1 MTKEQFLF
9 QLEQKLLGIP
19 EDERAEAM
27 EYYRDYFND
36 AGPENEEQVI
46 AELGSPDKV
55 AASIK
60 EGLRSSRDDA
70 GTIGQ
75 PPQTRGAANSYSE
88 ANKGREQTD
97 SRSKWILIIL
107 VAIFT
112 FPFWIGAVGVIFGIL
127 VAIIATL
134 FGLLVAAVALAAVGI
149 VVGVICFIV
158 GIVRFFT
165 GGLVSGLMTVSAGL
179 LLFAMG
185 CLCTAVLIFVLG
197 QVFPWMLRGI
207 SNLLHNGFYNK
218 NKRTD
223 QNRSERKRVKM
234 NE

>member
-9 QLEQKLLGIP
+9 QLEQKLLDIP

-36 AGPENEEQVI
+36 AGSENEEQVI

-60 EGLRSSRDDA
+60 EGLRGGRDDA
-70 GTIGQ
+70 GTVGQ
-75 PPQTRGAANSYSE
+75 PPQTRGAAQSYSE
-88 ANKGREQTD
+88 ASKNRKQTD

-107 VAIFT
+107 VAVFT
-112 FPFWIGAVGVIFGIL
+112 FPFWIGAVGVIFGVL
-127 VAIIATL
+127 VAVVATI

-149 VVGVICFIV
+149 VAGLICFIV

-185 CLCTAVLIFVLG
+185 CLCTAALIFVLG
-197 QVFPWMLRGI
+197 QVIPWMLRGI
-207 SNLLHNGFYNK
+207 SNLLHNGFH
-218 NKRTD
+218 R
-223 QNRSERKRVKM
+223 RKKVDV

>member
-55 AASIK
+55 AESIK
-60 EGLRSSRDDA
+60 EGLRAGKEDA
-70 GTIGQ
+70 GTVGQ
-75 PPQTRGAANSYSE
+75 PPQTRGAAKSYSQ
-88 ANKGREQTD
+88 ANQGRRQTD
-97 SRSKWILIIL
+97 SRSKWLLIII
-107 VAIFT
+107 VAILT
-112 FPFWIGAVGVIFGIL
+112 FPLWIGVVGALFGIL
-127 VAIIATL
+127 VAVIAVIVCL
-134 FGLLVAAVALAAVGI
+134 AVAAALLTAAGI
-149 VVGVICFIV
+149 VAGIICVIV

-165 GGLVSGLMTVSAGL
+165 GGPVTGLMTVSIGL

-185 CLCTAVLIFVLG
+185 CLCAAALVFLFG
-197 QVFPWMLRGI
+197 QVVPLLLRGI
-207 SNLLHNGFYNK
+207 SNLLHNGF
-218 NKRTD
+218 R
-223 QNRSERKRVKM
+223 RRKRVNM

>member
-9 QLEQKLLGIP
+9 QLEQKLLDIP

-46 AELGSPDKV
+46 AELGPPDTV

-60 EGLRSSRDDA
+60 EGLRGGREDS
-70 GTIGQ
+70 GTVGQ
-75 PPQTRGAANSYSE
+75 PPQTRGAAKSFSE
-88 ANKGREQTD
+88 ANKDRQPTD

-107 VAIFT
+107 VAILT
-112 FPFWIGAVGVIFGIL
+112 FPFWIGVVGTIFGIL
-127 VAIIATL
+127 VAVVAVI
-134 FGLLVAAVALAAVGI
+134 FGLLVAAVALAGVGL

-179 LLFAMG
+179 LLFALG

-197 QVFPWMLRGI
+197 QVLPWALRGI
-207 SNLLHNGFYNK
+207 SNLLHNGFHK
-218 NKRTD
+218 KRKV
-223 QNRSERKRVKM
+223 NV